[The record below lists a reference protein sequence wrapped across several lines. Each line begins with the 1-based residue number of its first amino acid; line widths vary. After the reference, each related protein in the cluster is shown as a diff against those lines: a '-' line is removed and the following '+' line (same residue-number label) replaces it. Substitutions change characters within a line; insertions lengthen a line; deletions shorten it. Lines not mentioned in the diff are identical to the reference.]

1 MVWRCSS
8 LFAEFLLQQLWE
20 TLDLSIPRLVNAHHL
35 PARRVLELG
44 AGTGILPACLFA
56 NPDWVQPGVQP
67 LEWISTD
74 RSENMQ
80 LLEKNVGRCRL
91 SNDRVRVTVCELDW
105 LNLDAAQGRSLDLI
119 RKHVLSFYGASQ
131 EDLAYPELI
140 VSMDCVYN
148 PALHRPLVKTI
159 HTFCKPN
166 YTKAFLMI
174 QLRDVDNTRN
184 FLETWNSF
192 PSFKLYHLEDYMLP
206 PAMRSG
212 FTAFVAIRVT

>member
-56 NPDWVQPGVQP
+56 NPDWVQRGVQP

-80 LLEKNVGRCRL
+80 LLEKNVGRGRL

-105 LNLDAAQGRSLDLI
+105 LNFCLLYTSDAAD
-119 RKHVLSFYGASQ
+119 
-131 EDLAYPELI
+131 E
-140 VSMDCVYN
+140 
-148 PALHRPLVKTI
+148 
-159 HTFCKPN
+159 
-166 YTKAFLMI
+166 
-174 QLRDVDNTRN
+174 
-184 FLETWNSF
+184 
-192 PSFKLYHLEDYMLP
+192 
-206 PAMRSG
+206 
-212 FTAFVAIRVT
+212 